1 MNIIEMKNSDFT
13 VSRIIGIAQTW
24 ENLATWSYLHT
35 KRPDHGFYAIL
46 CGRCEYMMKSGETLK
61 ACQGDIMYIPKG
73 VNYEVRFYTNES
85 QSNDTHNAYLINFY
99 LKDENGEEAVF
110 CDGIKKVYRD
120 DTGELSE
127 YFSKILNLY
136 RKNHVNEVK
145 SIFYRI
151 ISKIT
156 EETKSGSDSAVS
168 PGIKYIENNFN
179 AQISIGTLAKLCAMS
194 EASFRRLFKKETGKS
209 PVKYINSLKIAKSK
223 ELLKS
228 SEITID
234 NITDFLSF
242 YDKAYFCK
250 VFKNAVGVSP
260 SEYRR
265 HFLSKW

>member
-1 MNIIEMKNSDFT
+1 MNIIEIKNSDFN
-13 VSRIIGIAQTW
+13 VNRIIGIAQNWKKIT
-24 ENLATWSYLHT
+24 TWSYLHT
-35 KRPDHGFYAIL
+35 KRPDYGFYAIL
-46 CGRCEYMMKSGETLK
+46 CGRCEYIMKSGETLK

-73 VNYEVRFYTNES
+73 ANYEVRFYTNES
-85 QSNDTHNAYLINFY
+85 QSNDTSNAYLINFC
-99 LKDENGEEAVF
+99 LKDEKGEEAVF
-110 CDGIKKVYRD
+110 CDGIKKIYHD

-136 RKNHVNEVK
+136 RKNRVNEVK
-145 SIFYRI
+145 SIFFRI

-156 EETKSGSDSAVS
+156 EEDDNNINKGSVS
-168 PGIKYIENNFN
+168 PAINYIQNNYN
-179 AQISIGTLAKLCAMS
+179 SQISIGTLADLCAMS
-194 EASFRRLFKKETGKS
+194 QATFRRQFKETTGKS
-209 PVKYINSLKIAKSK
+209 SVKYINSFKIEKSK

-234 NITDFLSF
+234 DITDFLSF

-265 HFLSKW
+265 NFR

>member
-1 MNIIEMKNSDFT
+1 MNIIEMINSDFT
-13 VSRIIGIAQTW
+13 VSKIICMAQTW
-24 ENLATWSYLHT
+24 KNLATWSYLHT
-35 KRPDHGFYAIL
+35 KRPDHGFYAVL
-46 CGRCEYMMKSGETLK
+46 CGRCEYMMKSGETLT

-73 VNYEVRFYTNES
+73 INYEVRFYTNGS
-85 QSNDTHNAYLINFY
+85 QSNTASNAYLINFC
-99 LKDENGEEAVF
+99 LKDEKGEEAVF

-127 YFSKILNLY
+127 DFSKILNLY
-136 RKNHVNEVK
+136 RKNRVNEVK

-156 EETKSGSDSAVS
+156 EDYNNINEGAVS
-168 PGIKYIENNFN
+168 PAIQYIQNNFN
-179 AQISIGTLAKLCAMS
+179 SQISIGTLADLCAMS
-194 EASFRRLFKKETGKS
+194 QATFRRLFKETTGKS
-209 PVKYINSLKIAKSK
+209 PVKYINSFKIEKSK

-234 NITDFLSF
+234 DITDFLSF

-265 HFLSKW
+265 HFR